1 MGCFLKGFSLALR
14 RCCRRAGLFMLFHY
28 NWMHSWPF
36 YGLHST
42 SNCLEKRIK
51 IEVKI
56 NQSLK
61 NHSSPFF
68 TTQGSSW
75 IINGT
80 FRQLWWNRQENY
92 CGRSLRG
99 WWGRPWASKVIHHH
113 LFPGY
118 ASDDAHTMIST
129 GWEFGGTHI
138 SYFFRVHI
146 SYNFSFLQGSTFPT
160 IFKREHRNALLYIS
174 IFFWHEPFDY
184 K

>member
-80 FRQLWWNRQENY
+80 FPQLWWNRQENY

-118 ASDDAHTMIST
+118 ASDDADTMIST
-129 GWEFGGTHI
+129 GWEFSPIFFALRKRG
-138 SYFFRVHI
+138 SDFRYFFLR
-146 SYNFSFLQGSTFPT
+146 YPT
-160 IFKREHRNALLYIS
+160 LLLSHYLLIKY
-174 IFFWHEPFDY
+174 HPGL
-184 K
+184 

>member
-1 MGCFLKGFSLALR
+1 MLSKRLFLGTSTVLQKGWP
-14 RCCRRAGLFMLFHY
+14 FMLFHY

-51 IEVKI
+51 IEVRI

-92 CGRSLRG
+92 CGRSFRG

-118 ASDDAHTMIST
+118 AYDDADTMIST
-129 GWEFGGTHI
+129 GWEFSLVFALRKRG
-138 SYFFRVHI
+138 SDFRYFLR
-146 SYNFSFLQGSTFPT
+146 YPT
-160 IFKREHRNALLYIS
+160 LLLSHYLLIKY
-174 IFFWHEPFDY
+174 HPGL
-184 K
+184 